1 MLMKLR
7 NLLVLGA
14 LLISGSVWAER
25 QKPVLTDY
33 PVETIEIDGKS
44 EYYMYNAGAKKFW
57 VGANAWGTQASVGP
71 TGWKVRFSQY
81 VAAEGEAW
89 DGKTVLFE
97 DYAKNSSWLKAW
109 FVAGDHIMYTDY
121 NNQADYLWCIQKVGA
136 AYRLSASELNPDATV
151 AGNAVN
157 FVGVD
162 ATKQDTIVYS
172 NLVEAETSYI
182 DWTFFSA
189 ADYDAALALYDDA
202 LLLGERI
209 AEAEAKGLD
218 VAAQK
223 NVFNNDKAT
232 AEEVAA
238 AIDFVNQAI
247 SKSEENSVDPYNP
260 VDKTGVIT
268 NPSYDANTNDGWSG
282 TTPGF
287 QSYTDAEHYN
297 KTFDSWQMLENI
309 PNGLYKMTVQ
319 GFYRPATSGANGAV
333 FYAANGT
340 DSLTVVVPDLTSEAA
355 NIASLPNNMQ
365 SAEEAFVA
373 GLYVTE
379 LVFTVTDNKARIGV
393 SLPATT
399 GGSDWVIW
407 DNWQLT
413 YYGNKETSYDA
424 FVKEIVAKNLAKYEE
439 QMDNMTNGMFDT
451 YSATVSGLT
460 ATDFAGIAAAQE
472 TMAAAAAV
480 VDANIAAWAEYKKLY
495 EEADGLTADPD
506 IDQDSKY
513 MADVAI
519 YVMLDGVDIFDGM
532 ELETEPLL
540 AEIEKLAKMVNDA
553 KKKSLKLN
561 AVVTQKFLTNYD
573 FENVSDGKNDGKG
586 WEGKWLAFGG
596 PAHNKCMEGWN
607 CEIDLRQTVTDAP
620 QGVYEVSLQG
630 FYRLSRGQA
639 AYDLYEA
646 GGQTCP
652 VSIYVNNNSTGFKC
666 VFDETVE
673 VGTIYTE
680 QIWVKSDSTAQFPDG
695 MVSAGEAFAVGM
707 YQAAAHGVVA
717 QDGQELVL
725 GVKGDLSGGDN
736 WAIWDDFKM
745 VFRGKQVK
753 YVYPHLQEAIAAAT
767 ENLAKNM
774 DKTTKE
780 SVEKAKAAAE
790 TKLAAADPESTKED
804 DALFQ
809 ALVDLYATNDA
820 VAASVALYAEL
831 EEAAT
836 GLYEKIAISVA
847 ADAVK
852 AEAGTLAETTLT
864 GVAEGSFT
872 AAEVEQLLK
881 DIKLMGIKLRLPDLT
896 DASLDNPIEVTGV
909 LDNPDFGDAVG
920 VNSIGG
926 WDGTSGYNFGNDDTQ
941 KGALALEFYEKTFD
955 MSQTVIGGLPNGAY
969 RVEVNAFGRLGSTTD
984 DFAAP
989 RDTMPAT
996 RAIIYAMSSTDST
1009 TLREVPVKLLSETA
1023 TAENLSAGSTSIDN
1037 DGTTLYFPNDMV
1049 SAGAWFAAGYNKH
1062 ELYVEVKDN
1071 TLKIGIKKA
1080 ESAGAHWVIM
1090 DNWKLFYLGADG
1102 SVGIEDVVAGGEV
1115 VSVAVY
1121 NANGVQLNGIQKGI
1135 NIIRTVYSNGAVT
1148 VKKVI
1153 K

>member
-1 MLMKLR
+1 MKLR

-97 DYAKNSSWLKAW
+97 DFAKNSSWLKAW

-121 NNQADYLWCIQKVGA
+121 NNQADYLWCIQKVGS

-151 AGNAVN
+151 AGNAAL
-157 FVGVD
+157 FVGID
-162 ATKQDTIVYS
+162 ATKGDSIVYS
-172 NLVEAETSYI
+172 NLDVAETSYI

-189 ADYDAALALYDDA
+189 AAYDAALSLYDDA

-209 AEAEAKGLD
+209 AEAEAKGID

-223 NVFNNDKAT
+223 QVYNNDKAT
-232 AEEVAA
+232 AEEIAA
-238 AIDFVNQAI
+238 AVTAVNKAI
-247 SKSEENSVDPYNP
+247 SLYEENSVDPYNP
-260 VDKTGVIT
+260 VDKTSSIA

-297 KTFDSWQMLENI
+297 KTFNSWQMLENI
-309 PNGLYKMTVQ
+309 PNGLYKMSVQ

-340 DSLTVVVPDLTSEAA
+340 DSLTAIVPDLASEAA

-379 LVFTVTDNKARIGV
+379 LVFVVTNNQVRIGIT
-393 SLPATT
+393 LPELT

-407 DNWQLT
+407 DNWKLT

-424 FVKEIVAKNLAKYEE
+424 IVKEIVAKNLTKYDDQLE
-439 QMDNMTNGMFDT
+439 NMTDGVFDV
-451 YSATVSGLT
+451 YSAAISNLT
-460 ATDFAGIAAAQE
+460 ATDLAGVATAQE
-472 TMAAAAAV
+472 AIAAAAAV
-480 VDANIAAWAEYKKLY
+480 VDANVAAWTEFKRLY

-506 IDQDSKY
+506 IDQDSEY
-513 MADVAI
+513 AQAVAI
-519 YVMLDGVDIFDGM
+519 YVMIDGGDIYANM
-532 ELETEPLL
+532 ELATEPLL
-540 AEIEKLAKMVNDA
+540 AEIDKIAKLIDDA
-553 KKKSLKLN
+553 KKKSLKLD

-573 FENVSDGKNDGKG
+573 FENVSDAKNDGKG

-607 CEIDLRQTVTDAP
+607 CEIDLRQTVTGAP

-630 FYRLSRGQA
+630 FYRLLRGQA

-666 VFDETVE
+666 VFDEPVE
-673 VGTIYTE
+673 VGSLYTE
-680 QIWVKSDSTAQFPDG
+680 QIWTKSDSTAQYPDG

-707 YQAAAHGVVA
+707 YQATAHGVVA

-745 VFRGKQVK
+745 VYRGKQIK
-753 YVYPHLQEAIAAAT
+753 YVLPHLQEAIIAAT
-767 ENLAKNM
+767 ENLKKNM

-780 SVEKAKAAAE
+780 SVEKAKTAAE
-790 TKLAAADPESTKED
+790 GLLNSTDED
-804 DALFQ
+804 KVFQ

-820 VAASVALYAEL
+820 VAASVALYAQL
-831 EEAAT
+831 EDAAS
-836 GLYEKIAISVA
+836 GLYEKIAVSVA

-852 AEAGTLAETTLT
+852 AEAGTLAETTLA
-864 GVAEGSFT
+864 GVAEGVFT

-881 DIKLMGIKLRLPDLT
+881 DIKLMVIKLSLPDYG
-896 DASLDNPIEVTGV
+896 DASPENPADFTPV
-909 LDNPDFGDAVG
+909 LQNPDFGDAIG
-920 VNSIGG
+920 VNSVAG

-969 RVEVNAFGRLGSTTD
+969 RVEVNAFGRLGSTD
-984 DFAAP
+984 ADFSAP

-1023 TAENLSAGSTSIDN
+1023 CAENLSSGSTSITDEAGN
-1037 DGTTLYFPNDMV
+1037 TLYFPNDMV
-1049 SAGAWFAAGYNKH
+1049 SAGVWFGAGYNKH

-1071 TLKIGIKKA
+1071 TIKLGIKKA
-1080 ESAGAHWVIM
+1080 ESAGSHWVIM
-1090 DNWKLFYLGADG
+1090 DNWKLYYLGPDG
-1102 SVGIEDVVAGGEV
+1102 TVGIEDVVAGGEV

-1121 NANGVQLNGIQKGI
+1121 NANGVQLNGVQKGI

>member
-1 MLMKLR
+1 MKLR

-25 QKPVLTDY
+25 QVPVITDY
-33 PVETIEIDGKS
+33 PAETIEIDGKS
-44 EYYMYNAGAKKFW
+44 EYYMYNAGAEKFW

-109 FVAGDHIMYTDY
+109 FVAGDNIMYTDY

-136 AYRLSASELNPDATV
+136 AYRLSASALNPDSVV
-151 AGNAVN
+151 AGNASK

-162 ATKQDTIVYS
+162 ASKQDTIVYS
-172 NLVEAETSYI
+172 NLVEGEGMYI
-182 DWTFFSA
+182 DWKFFSA
-189 ADYDAALALYDDA
+189 ADYDAALALYDNA

-238 AIDFVNQAI
+238 AIVFVNKAI
-247 SKSEENSVDPYNP
+247 AEYEENSVDPYNP
-260 VDKTGVIT
+260 VDKTGSIA

-309 PNGLYKMTVQ
+309 PNGVYKLTVQ

-365 SAEEAFVA
+365 QAEEAFVA
-373 GLYVTE
+373 GLYATE
-379 LVFTVTDNKARIGV
+379 LIFVVTNNQARIGV
-393 SLPATT
+393 TLPAKT

-413 YYGNKETSYDA
+413 YYGNKATSYDA
-424 FVKEIVAKNLAKYEE
+424 IVKEMVAKSLAKYDD
-439 QMDNMTNGMFDT
+439 QLDNMTEGTLDT
-451 YSATVSGLT
+451 YSAAISGLT
-460 ATDFAGIAAAQE
+460 ATDLAGVNAAQE
-472 TMAAAAAV
+472 AIDAAAAV
-480 VDANIAAWAEYKKLY
+480 VDANVAAWTEYKRLY

-506 IDQDSKY
+506 IDQDSEY
-513 MADVAI
+513 MTEVAI
-519 YVMLDGVDIFDGM
+519 YVMLEGADIYEGM
-532 ELETEPLL
+532 NLGTEPLL
-540 AEIEKLAKMVNDA
+540 AEIEKLAKMVDDA
-553 KKKSLKLN
+553 KKGALKLN
-561 AVVTQKFLTNYD
+561 AVVTEKFLTNYN
-573 FENVSDGKNDGKG
+573 FENVSDGKSDGKG

-607 CEIDLRQTVTDAP
+607 CEIDVRQTVTGAP

-630 FYRLSRGQA
+630 FYRLNRGQA

-707 YQAAAHGVVA
+707 YQATAHGVVA
-717 QDGQELVL
+717 ERGQELVL

-745 VFRGKQVK
+745 VFRGKQIE
-753 YVYPHLQEAIAAAT
+753 YVLPHLKEAIAAAT

-780 SVEKAKAAAE
+780 SVEKAKTAAE
-790 TKLAAADPESTKED
+790 GLLTSTDED
-804 DALFQ
+804 KVFQ

-864 GVAEGSFT
+864 GVAEGVFT

-881 DIKLMGIKLRLPDLT
+881 DIQLMGIKLSLPDYT
-896 DASLDNPIEVTGV
+896 IASPENPVDFTSV
-909 LDNPDFGDAVG
+909 LQNPDFGDAVG
-920 VNSIGG
+920 VNSVDG

-955 MSQTVIGGLPNGAY
+955 MSQTVIGGLPNGSY

-996 RAIIYAMSSTDST
+996 RAVIYAMSSTDST
-1009 TLREVPVKLLSETA
+1009 TYQQVPVKLLSEAA
-1023 TAENLSAGSTSIDN
+1023 TTENLSSGSTSIDN

-1049 SAGAWFAAGYNKH
+1049 SAGVWFAAGYNKH
-1062 ELYVEVKDN
+1062 ELLVEVKDN

-1080 ESAGAHWVIM
+1080 ESAGQHWVIM

-1102 SVGIEDVVAGGEV
+1102 TIGIEDVVAGGEV

>member
-1 MLMKLR
+1 MKLR

-247 SKSEENSVDPYNP
+247 SKYEENSVDPYNP

-268 NPSYDANTNDGWSG
+268 NPSYDANNNDGWSG

-319 GFYRPATSGANGAV
+319 GFYRPSTSGATGAV

-340 DSLTVVVPDLTSEAA
+340 DSLTVNVPDLNSEVA
-355 NIASLPNNMQ
+355 NTSLPNNMQ

-393 SLPATT
+393 TLPATT
-399 GGSDWVIW
+399 GGTDWVIW

-439 QMDNMTNGMFDT
+439 QMDKMTNGMFDT
-451 YSATVSGLT
+451 YSAAVSGLT
-460 ATDFAGIAAAQE
+460 ATDFAGITAAQE
-472 TMAAAAAV
+472 AMTAAAAV
-480 VDANIAAWAEYKKLY
+480 VDANIAAWTEYKKLY

-519 YVMLDGVDIFDGM
+519 YVMLDGADIFDGM

-561 AVVTQKFLTNYD
+561 AVVTQKFLTNYN
-573 FENVSDGKNDGKG
+573 FENTSDGKNDGKG
-586 WEGKWLAFGG
+586 WEGQWLAFGG
-596 PAHNKCMEGWN
+596 PSHNKCMEGWN
-607 CEIDLRQTVTDAP
+607 CDIDVYQTVTDAP

-630 FYRLSRGQA
+630 FYRLLRGQE
-639 AYDLYEA
+639 AYDLYLN

-652 VSIYVNNNSTGFKC
+652 VSIYVNNNSSGFKC
-666 VFDETVE
+666 VFDEKIAIGE
-673 VGTIYTE
+673 VMTIPGDC
-680 QIWVKSDSTAQFPDG
+680 WADPDSVYWYPDQ
-695 MVSAGEAFAVGM
+695 MSTSGEAFSAGY
-707 YQAAAHGVVA
+707 YQATAHGVVA
-717 QDGQELVL
+717 QDGQELKL
-725 GVKGDLSGGDN
+725 GVKGSTANGDN

-753 YVYPHLQEAIAAAT
+753 YVYPHLQEAIALAA
-767 ENLAKNM
+767 ENLQKPM

-790 TKLAAADPESTKED
+790 TKLAAANPESTNED

-820 VAASVALYAEL
+820 VAASVALYAQL

-864 GVAEGSFT
+864 GVAEGAFT
-872 AAEVEQLLK
+872 AVEVEQLLK

-896 DASLDNPIEVTGV
+896 DASLDNPVEVTSV

-920 VNSIGG
+920 VNSVDG

-955 MSQTVIGGLPNGAY
+955 MSQTVIGGLPNGSY
-969 RVEVNAFGRLGSTTD
+969 RVEVSAFGRLGSTTD

-1009 TLREVPVKLLSETA
+1009 TYQEVPVKLLSETA
-1023 TAENLSAGSTSIDN
+1023 TTENLSSGSTSIDN

-1062 ELYVEVKDN
+1062 ELMVEVKDN

-1102 SVGIEDVVAGGEV
+1102 TIGIEDVVAGGEV

>member
-1 MLMKLR
+1 MKLR

-25 QKPVLTDY
+25 QVPVITDY

-247 SKSEENSVDPYNP
+247 SKYEENSVDPYNP

-268 NPSYDANTNDGWSG
+268 NPSYDANNNDGWSG

-319 GFYRPATSGANGAV
+319 GFYRPSTSGATGAV

-340 DSLTVVVPDLTSEAA
+340 DSLTVNVPDLNSEVA
-355 NIASLPNNMQ
+355 NISLPNNMQ

-393 SLPATT
+393 TLPATT

-439 QMDNMTNGMFDT
+439 QMDNMTNGMYDT

-472 TMAAAAAV
+472 TMAAAAAM
-480 VDANIAAWAEYKKLY
+480 VDANIAAWTEYKKLY

-506 IDQDSKY
+506 IDQDSEY

-519 YVMLDGVDIFDGM
+519 YVMLDGVDIFESM

-573 FENVSDGKNDGKG
+573 FENTSDGKNDGKG

-607 CEIDLRQTVTDAP
+607 CDIDVYQVVTDAP

-630 FYRLSRGQA
+630 FYRLLRDQA
-639 AYDLYEA
+639 AYDLYES

-652 VSIYVNNNSTGFKC
+652 VSIYVNNNSTGFQC
-666 VFDETVE
+666 VFAEPVE
-673 VGTIYTE
+673 VGTVYTTGA
-680 QIWVKSDSTAQFPDG
+680 WTKADSTAWFPND
-695 MVSAGEAFAVGM
+695 MTSAGEAFAAGM

-717 QDGQELVL
+717 QDGQELKL
-725 GVKGDLSGGDN
+725 GVKGSTAGGDN

-753 YVYPHLQEAIAAAT
+753 YVYPHLQEAIALAA
-767 ENLAKNM
+767 ENLQKPM

-790 TKLAAADPESTKED
+790 AKLAAADPESTKED

-820 VAASVALYAEL
+820 VAASVALYAQL
-831 EEAAT
+831 EDAAS
-836 GLYEKIAISVA
+836 GLFEKIGLSVA
-847 ADAVK
+847 AEAVK

-896 DASLDNPIEVTGV
+896 GASLDNPVEVTSV

-920 VNSIGG
+920 VNSIDG

-1009 TLREVPVKLLSETA
+1009 TYKEVPVKLLSETA
-1023 TAENLSAGSTSIDN
+1023 TTENLSSGSTSIDN

-1062 ELYVEVKDN
+1062 ELFVEVKDN